1 MSYIGNNLIDFDS
14 NMYLTVDYF
23 KEKYNKITG
32 SKNINLIKVDVKP
45 YRLGKMYM
53 DKDLIKYKLYQ
64 LTDQFTEKK
73 ITSINLYSIPLNKI
87 NPFYDENGRTCR
99 YCLLIM
105 IK

>member
-1 MSYIGNNLIDFDS
+1 MTYIGNNLIDFDS

-64 LTDQFTEKK
+64 LTDQFIEKK

-87 NPFYDENGRTCR
+87 NPFYDENGWTCR